1 MITTFTGPMH
11 SGKTAA
17 MITTYN
23 KIWNKNNVMCF
34 KPAIDSRDLG
44 VLKSK
49 DFDIEIPAI
58 CIMEFED
65 IMPYVEGNENIRTIF
80 IDEAQ
85 MIKGNVSV
93 LSYLSIAKDMD
104 IYVSGLNMT
113 SEQDPF
119 LTMPQILAISDDVKV
134 IKASCFDCGR
144 DASYTYFDGEK
155 TEAIVVGDE
164 GYIPLCSRCL
174 EKRRGKD
181 KTRELLLKR
190 NVRKKEES

>member
-23 KIWNKNNVMCF
+23 KIWNKNNILCF
-34 KPAIDSRDLG
+34 KPAKDSRDLG

-49 DFDIEIPAI
+49 DYELEVPAI
-58 CIMEFED
+58 CIVSFED
-65 IMPYVEGNENIRTIF
+65 ILPHVEEKDNIRTIF

-85 MIKGNVSV
+85 MIEGNVSV
-93 LSYLSIAKDMD
+93 LSYLSIVKDMD

-113 SEQDPF
+113 SEQEPF

-144 DASYTYFDGEK
+144 DASYTYFEGEK
-155 TEAIVVGDE
+155 TEAIVVGDK

-174 EKRRGKD
+174 EKRRG
-181 KTRELLLKR
+181 REKLDIMLLRKGM
-190 NVRKKEES
+190 KKEEG